1 MANRLTE
8 IDVEIGKRLR
18 NLRTAR
24 GMSQT
29 VLAEGLNIT
38 FQQVQKYEYGRNRL
52 SCATMLQAC
61 RVLGCQP
68 VDIIGE
74 LQTDEA

>member
-1 MANRLTE
+1 MAKQLTSV
-8 IDVEIGKRLR
+8 DVEIGKRLR

-29 VLAEGLNIT
+29 VLAEGLGIT

-61 RVLGCQP
+61 TVLGCEP
-68 VDIIGE
+68 LDIVGGIE
-74 LQTDEA
+74 T

>member
-1 MANRLTE
+1 MAKQLTHV
-8 IDVEIGKRLR
+8 DVEIGKRLR

-29 VLAEGLNIT
+29 VLAEGLGIT

-61 RVLGCQP
+61 KVLGCEP
-68 VDIIGE
+68 LDIVGGIDVD
-74 LQTDEA
+74 AA

>member
-1 MANRLTE
+1 MAKQLTAV
-8 IDVEIGKRLR
+8 DVEIGKRLR

-29 VLAEGLNIT
+29 VLAEGLGIT

-61 RVLGCQP
+61 NVLGCEP
-68 VDIIGE
+68 LDIVGGIE
-74 LQTDEA
+74 V